1 VAVGLVRRG
10 DILLVNFAP
19 ARDNEAD
26 SIRPAVVMTNNVANA
41 NGTVIAVVP
50 LTSNVERVYA
60 FQLFM
65 PNGRTGL
72 NEDSKAQ
79 VEQLRSVAL
88 SRVVRRLGFVPD
100 DLMAELDARVK
111 EHLGLS

>member
-1 VAVGLVRRG
+1 MAVGRIRRG
-10 DILLVNFAP
+10 DILLVNFTP
-19 ARDNEAD
+19 ARDNEANYT
-26 SIRPAVVMTNNVANA
+26 RPAVVLTNNVANA

-60 FQLFM
+60 FQLFL
-65 PNGRTGL
+65 PGGRTSL

-88 SRVVRRLGFVPD
+88 SRVIQRLGFVPD
-100 DLMAELDARVK
+100 DLMADLDARAK
-111 EHLGLS
+111 EHLGLT